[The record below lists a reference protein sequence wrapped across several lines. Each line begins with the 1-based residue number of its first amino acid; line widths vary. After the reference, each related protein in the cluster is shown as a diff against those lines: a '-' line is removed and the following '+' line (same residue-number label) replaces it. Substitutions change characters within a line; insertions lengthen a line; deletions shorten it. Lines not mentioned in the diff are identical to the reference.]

1 MPHVKT
7 TCLGQPAD
15 RIEEH
20 SKESGSLF
28 VSFFE
33 RDKECVKKFSLGEQ
47 FLTSSAFLLLF
58 FF

>member
-28 VSFFE
+28 VPFFE
-33 RDKECVKKFSLGEQ
+33 RNRERMCEKVFARRAI
-47 FLTSSAFLLLF
+47 FN
-58 FF
+58 